1 MTYWVPAFAAKN
13 HYCLLWCF
21 KFALRETVYSFVEV
35 SVRCVFDLELEFS
48 ISQEVVNFFNFVI
61 NIRSSSRQ
69 VTPRVTNKTCQND
82 ETSRVINH
90 GNFIPR
96 IKSFLIE
103 TVKFRIALKLH
114 FGRKIFAEAE

>member
-1 MTYWVPAFAAKN
+1 MTYWASFAAKN

-61 NIRSSSRQ
+61 NIRSSGAAADKL
-69 VTPRVTNKTCQND
+69 PRV
-82 ETSRVINH
+82 
-90 GNFIPR
+90 
-96 IKSFLIE
+96 
-103 TVKFRIALKLH
+103 
-114 FGRKIFAEAE
+114 